1 MWIHPVGC
9 GSRMGLAADVSRGRA
24 DAFTPDDDAAALAFE
39 RFGGRVYRFLL
50 GKSRN
55 HHDTENLTQRV
66 FLEATEAL
74 RRREVEPDSMLA
86 WLYTIARRRF
96 IDEVRRRE
104 LARGIGVLAPAP
116 EADDGYGNQIA
127 TSLRQAIGRLP
138 RDQQVILV
146 MKVIQGRPYAEVA
159 AELEILSR
167 RVECASVG
175 RLPRSRLELERE
187 GYGPDAS

>member
-1 MWIHPVGC
+1 M
-9 GSRMGLAADVSRGRA
+9 SSQRRA

-55 HHDTENLTQRV
+55 HHDAEDLTQRV

-159 AELEILSR
+159 AELDITVEACRMRLSR
-167 RVECASVG
+167 AVAA
-175 RLPRSRLELERE
+175 LRLELERE